1 MAYHSA
7 ISSLALA
14 ALLILSI
21 PGARAFDESRYPNW
35 KGQWV
40 EGGVVR
46 TSAWDTSLPA
56 GAGEQA
62 FLTPEYQAVFSANV
76 KDEADGGPPAD
87 PTSRCV
93 PAGMPRVMMAVQ
105 PMEIVI
111 TPGMTYFMFAAL
123 DSLRRIYTD
132 GRSFPTD
139 IEPSFTGTSIGQW
152 QDTDGDGRFDTL
164 IIETRAIR
172 GPHTYDASGIPF
184 HKDGEA
190 VITEKVYA
198 DKDDQNTLHDEI
210 TTRDHALVRPWT

>member
-14 ALLILSI
+14 VLLILSI

-139 IEPSFTGTSIGQW
+139 IEPSFRSDSGRTPMVTDASIRSSSRPAPSGGPTPTMRAAFRSTRTARRLSPRRSTGT
-152 QDTDGDGRFDTL
+152 RP
-164 IIETRAIR
+164 IR
-172 GPHTYDASGIPF
+172 TF
-184 HKDGEA
+184 C
-190 VITEKVYA
+190 
-198 DKDDQNTLHDEI
+198 
-210 TTRDHALVRPWT
+210 TTRSPPAIMR